1 MVWSATCSRSF
12 LRLPRSYRPDT
23 RVGSHA
29 VQQPHL
35 KPERD
40 AQHERPIFV
49 EVAPAALDE
58 KNGGVSPPTFMASCP
73 GYGMSRAL
81 RRGWCGFIRPVPR
94 NGRRGFF
101 DVAIRGHGVGIRAR
115 VADERR

>member
-40 AQHERPIFV
+40 AQHDRPIFV

-58 KNGGVSPPTFMASCP
+58 KNGGVSRPIAEVRVDIERKLRQEEAQRLQDHWLAGLRQKAYIKTF
-73 GYGMSRAL
+73 
-81 RRGWCGFIRPVPR
+81 
-94 NGRRGFF
+94 
-101 DVAIRGHGVGIRAR
+101 
-115 VADERR
+115 